1 MPEPAPKPVTPP
13 APPAAETTPPAAPPV
28 PSVRMRSAKDRTCP
42 DCQPGESALS
52 TETVVTSGGEGCGSI
67 VSSLKG
73 GTVGD
78 LPAGCHVLR
87 LTLPAGAKYSGYRYE
102 IQDGRDSFDCPAGR
116 DCPGSAG
123 RWPVDPIVVKDPQGT
138 IVLAPFESGTAQS
151 ERRAV
156 LTVYF
161 KPGR

>member
-1 MPEPAPKPVTPP
+1 
-13 APPAAETTPPAAPPV
+13 
-28 PSVRMRSAKDRTCP
+28 MRSARDRTCP

-52 TETVVTSGGEGCGSI
+52 TEAVVTSGGEGCGSI
-67 VSSLKG
+67 VSGLKG

-78 LPAGCHVLR
+78 LPAGCHVLKV
-87 LTLPAGAKYSGYRYE
+87 TLPAGAKYSGYRYE

-116 DCPGSAG
+116 DCPGSTG
-123 RWPVDPIVVKDPQGT
+123 RWPVDPLVVKNADGT
-138 IVLAPFESGTAQS
+138 VVLAPFESGAGQR

-161 KPGR
+161 KGR

>member
-1 MPEPAPKPVTPP
+1 
-13 APPAAETTPPAAPPV
+13 
-28 PSVRMRSAKDRTCP
+28 MRSAKDRTCP

-52 TETVVTSGGEGCGSI
+52 TEAVVTSGGDGCGSV
-67 VSSLKG
+67 VSSLKSG
-73 GTVGD
+73 SVGE

-102 IQDGRDSFDCPAGR
+102 IQDGGDSFDCPAGR
-116 DCPGSAG
+116 DCPGSTG

-138 IVLAPFESGTAQS
+138 VVLAPFESGTAQS